1 HEDDLFTVEVFLN
14 VKLTMYSS
22 CAFYKRRY
30 RPNSTMT
37 YKSSDGRKR
46 SFNSRCIVLNELNNL
61 LGKYIDNNEV
71 NLIKKRIRALTAAL
85 IYNYDDIDKSYR
97 RKKLKRLESLS
108 PFLHYYYSF
117 KRKIGIMKTLLKK

>member
-1 HEDDLFTVEVFLN
+1 ELNENQYNFDVFFDPYKIYNKRDFLKISLLTYSASPVLYIVKKDILTRNNIQFKPGIVHEDDLFTVEVFLN

-46 SFNSRCIVLNELNNL
+46 SFNSRCI
-61 LGKYIDNNEV
+61 
-71 NLIKKRIRALTAAL
+71 
-85 IYNYDDIDKSYR
+85 
-97 RKKLKRLESLS
+97 
-108 PFLHYYYSF
+108 
-117 KRKIGIMKTLLKK
+117 